1 MCSPSKVAANVL
13 RVAAV
18 GDFGAL
24 HCQPAQKFDRSTQ
37 LQFCTSPPI
46 EATRCY
52 ATFLFPLTISSSR
65 LEYSISN
72 SLTDFIDLNK
82 LS

>member
-1 MCSPSKVAANVL
+1 MIHFSLYIGHNVL

-24 HCQPAQKFDRSTQ
+24 HCQPAQEFDRSTQ

-46 EATRCY
+46 EATRCVCHEWQ
-52 ATFLFPLTISSSR
+52 TPL
-65 LEYSISN
+65 
-72 SLTDFIDLNK
+72 
-82 LS
+82 